1 MSEVLSGG
9 GSVGEGSR
17 RSTERC
23 GPEAQGVALIRTDD
37 CDGFGGAAVVVDVMR
52 AFTVAAWTFALGAER
67 IILVRELADAVRLKS
82 EIPGALAFKD
92 GPPDPAFDLFNSPAQ
107 LLDLDV
113 TGRVVVQR
121 TRDGT
126 RGALAARHA
135 EPLLCASFVCAS
147 ATVEVLKRCE
157 PTAVTFVITGDDG
170 TAEEDLACAEFMAA
184 LLTDG
189 VADPGPYVERAR
201 CSPAAIGMAEDVAMG
216 RHGIDARD
224 VDMCLDVDR
233 FDFAMVAE
241 PEGEHLV
248 LRATR
253 P

>member
-1 MSEVLSGG
+1 MNRDDFQRGPVSEELRPTRGRYGAEGQVCLVPTDACSGL
-9 GSVGEGSR
+9 VG
-17 RSTERC
+17 
-23 GPEAQGVALIRTDD
+23 AGVA
-37 CDGFGGAAVVVDVMR
+37 VDVMR
-52 AFTVAAWTFALGAER
+52 AFTVAAWAFARGAEQ
-67 IILVRELADAVRLKS
+67 IILVRELAEAVRLKS

-92 GPPDPAFDLFNSPAQ
+92 GPPDPAFDLFNSPGH

-121 TRDGT
+121 TTAGT

-135 EPLLCASFVCAS
+135 QPLLCASFVCAS
-147 ATVEVLKRCE
+147 ATVAALRRYE
-157 PTAVTFVITGDDG
+157 PTTVTFVVTGDDG
-170 TAEEDLACAEFMAA
+170 TAEEDIACAEFMAA

-189 VADPGPYVERAR
+189 DVDPGPYVERAR
-201 CSPAAIGMAEDVAMG
+201 RSPAAIGIADDVANG
-216 RHGIDARD
+216 RHGVDARD
-224 VDMCLDVDR
+224 VEMCLDVDR

-241 PEGEHLV
+241 PRGEHLL

>member
-1 MSEVLSGG
+1 M
-9 GSVGEGSR
+9 GEDL
-17 RSTERC
+17 
-23 GPEAQGVALIRTDD
+23 AQRVALMPTDD
-37 CDGFGGAAVVVDVMR
+37 CHRLVGAAVVVDVMR
-52 AFTVAAWTFALGAER
+52 AFTVAAWTFAQGAER

-92 GPPDPAFDLFNSPAQ
+92 GPPDPDFDLFNSPGH

-121 TRDGT
+121 TTAGT

-135 EPLLCASFVCAS
+135 DPLLCASFVCAS
-147 ATVEVLKRCE
+147 ATVAVLKKSE
-157 PTAVTFVITGDDG
+157 PPAVTFVVTGDDG
-170 TAEEDLACAEFMAA
+170 TAEEDIACAEFMAA
-184 LLTDG
+184 LFKDG
-189 VADPGPYVERAR
+189 VVDPGPYVERAR
-201 CSPAAIGMAEDVAMG
+201 RSPAAIGIAEDVAEG
-216 RHGIDARD
+216 RHGVDARD

-241 PEGEHLV
+241 PQGEHLL
-248 LRATR
+248 LRAVQ